1 MKKLILLML
10 ISGTAMADKSD
21 VNSLAEILYF
31 EARGAGDSELT
42 DVANL
47 ALNLAD
53 KEQKNIRKTM
63 KIRGKFDHIRY
74 KWKIDKRNNKEWEN
88 VVKFTKSFLSK
99 PRHDTTKGATLFHNV
114 HVHPKL
120 DYDKLIKTKTTKYH
134 HYYKEKQSGSNKH
147 NHV

>member
-1 MKKLILLML
+1 ML

-31 EARGAGDSELT
+31 EARGAGESELT

-47 ALNLAD
+47 ALNLAE
-53 KEQKNIRKTM
+53 KERKNMSKTM
-63 KIRGKFDHIRY
+63 KIRGKFDHIKF
-74 KWKIDKRNNKEWEN
+74 KWKIEKHNNKEWDN
-88 VVKFTKSFLSK
+88 VVKFTKIFLSK

-120 DYDKLIKTKTTKYH
+120 DYSKLIKTKTTKYH
-134 HYYKEKQSGSNKH
+134 HYYKEKPRGTNKR
-147 NHV
+147 NNV